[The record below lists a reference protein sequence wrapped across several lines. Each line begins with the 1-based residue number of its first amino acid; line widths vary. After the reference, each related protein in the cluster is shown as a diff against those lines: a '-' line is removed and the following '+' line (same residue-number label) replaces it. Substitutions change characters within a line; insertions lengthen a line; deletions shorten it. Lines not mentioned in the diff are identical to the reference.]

1 MKINYYECIAIKI
14 FCLRRYIMYFMN
26 KPLVMKKQLFLVLF
40 CLFFSCKKSTK
51 QSTLS
56 SEELYKQKCSMCHIT
71 PSIDA
76 LPKHLWKNL
85 LPEIVAK
92 MGLIEPGY
100 SPIGGMSAVE
110 IDAVI
115 ASGIYTG
122 KPTISEAEWQQLK
135 SYILKNAPDSINK
148 YKRDDHKFEL
158 LSDFITKKVDL
169 DGRSGSF
176 ITFLSYI
183 DDKLYYSDLFGGLY
197 TYDFKLNKS
206 NLYKQFNSAIVW
218 YEKLENDVEIFTEIG
233 KLDPSE
239 QKLGSIWVK
248 DESVTERKIAS
259 NIHRPVHSLSKDLN
273 NDGNLQHVI
282 AEFGHLTGSI
292 NLINSKNNESLLLW
306 PKPGGI
312 LTKTCDLNNDG
323 LIDLVSLV
331 AQGDEA
337 IMGFIQEEN
346 GNFYPEYLVRYPPNY
361 GSSWFELVDFDD
373 DGDLDLITVHG
384 DNADKTYTQKPYHGM
399 RISLN
404 DGTGNFE
411 ESFFYQLN
419 GATRVL
425 TEDFD
430 QDNDIDIALVSTFPD
445 YENESEMAFVYLEN
459 LGGYQFKERIIE
471 EVDLGRWFLLE
482 KGDVD
487 KDGDIDLL
495 VSSFTYVFSP
505 VPDNFTELWK
515 KSTTDLL
522 VLENQL
528 VK

>member
-1 MKINYYECIAIKI
+1 
-14 FCLRRYIMYFMN
+14 
-26 KPLVMKKQLFLVLF
+26 MKKYIFLVL
-40 CLFFSCKKSTK
+40 LSFFLSCNTSQQPSTVTS
-51 QSTLS
+51 Q
-56 SEELYKQKCSMCHIT
+56 ELYAQKCSRCHIS
-71 PSIDA
+71 PPLDA

-85 LPEIVAK
+85 LPELGAK

-100 SPIGGMSAVE
+100 SPLAGMNAVE
-110 IDAVI
+110 IDAVL

-122 KPTISEAEWQQLK
+122 KPIVSEAEWQQLK
-135 SYILKNAPDSINK
+135 SYIIENAPDSISK
-148 YKRDDHKFEL
+148 YQREAHKFEPL
-158 LSDFITKKVDL
+158 DQFVTKKINVDL
-169 DGRSGSF
+169 RPGSF

-183 DDKLYYSDLFGGLY
+183 EDELYYSDLFGGLY
-197 TYDFKLNKS
+197 TYDFNLNKS
-206 NLYKQFNSAIVW
+206 TLYKQFKSPIVW
-218 YEKLENDVEIFTEIG
+218 YEKLANDVEVFTEIG

-239 QKLGSIWVK
+239 QKLGAIWVK
-248 DESVTERKIAS
+248 DKEEHEQKIAS
-259 NIHRPVHSLSKDLN
+259 PIHRPVHSLSKDLN
-273 NDGNLQHVI
+273 NDGNLQYVI

-292 NLINSKNNESLLLW
+292 NLINSKNNEQLLLW

-323 LIDLVSLV
+323 LLDLVSLV

-361 GSSWFELVDFDD
+361 GSSWFELVDFDA

-404 DGTGNFE
+404 DGNGHFE

-425 TEDFD
+425 AEDFD
-430 QDNDIDIALVSTFPD
+430 QDNDIDIALISTFPD
-445 YENESEMAFVYLEN
+445 YENEPEMAFVYLEN

-505 VPDNFTELWK
+505 VPDTFTELWK